1 MISLGRRN
9 TKDKRQKDKGQG
21 IGKDVERV
29 RVPTAFSFNPFE
41 IKNLEWELPRFG
53 NSRKVEV
60 KRLPSSVRNAFS
72 STGKPIFSF
81 FGFEGAL
88 N

>member
-1 MISLGRRN
+1 M
-9 TKDKRQKDKGQG
+9 
-21 IGKDVERV
+21 ERV

-53 NSRKVEV
+53 ILETSSGAFTF
-60 KRLPSSVRNAFS
+60 LSVRNAFS
-72 STGKPIFSF
+72 STGKPIFRF

-88 N
+88 S

>member
-1 MISLGRRN
+1 MC
-9 TKDKRQKDKGQG
+9 G
-21 IGKDVERV
+21 IAQMERV

-41 IKNLEWELPRFG
+41 IKNLEWELPRLG
-53 NSRKVEV
+53 NSRNVAV
-60 KRLPSSVRNAFS
+60 KRLPSTVRNAFS

-88 N
+88 S

>member
-1 MISLGRRN
+1 M
-9 TKDKRQKDKGQG
+9 
-21 IGKDVERV
+21 ERV

-41 IKNLEWELPRFG
+41 IKNLEWELPRLG
-53 NSRKVEV
+53 NSRNVEV

-72 STGKPIFSF
+72 STGKPILSF

-88 N
+88 S

>member
-1 MISLGRRN
+1 M
-9 TKDKRQKDKGQG
+9 
-21 IGKDVERV
+21 ERV

-41 IKNLEWELPRFG
+41 IKNLEWELPRLG
-53 NSRKVEV
+53 NSRNVEV

-72 STGKPIFSF
+72 CTGKPIFSF

-88 N
+88 S